1 MLMFCCN
8 GKQVF
13 KITLEYW
20 NFFVPDVYSSVS
32 TLDANAP
39 FAFGGP
45 VAPSNRKALYA
56 AVLSRLRL
64 LMISRMAKPEEV
76 RVQETLSPAVKSA
89 QLSCSPRVPCTKDT
103 APRDSLMA
111 GRRCTTTPCAVLM
124 PCKKEA
130 VYRSACV

>member
-1 MLMFCCN
+1 M
-8 GKQVF
+8 F

-76 RVQETLSPAVKSA
+76 RVQGQARLPRASLSAAELFTRDASTNDMAPETWSQRA
-89 QLSCSPRVPCTKDT
+89 
-103 APRDSLMA
+103 A
-111 GRRCTTTPCAVLM
+111 G
-124 PCKKEA
+124 E
-130 VYRSACV
+130 